1 MNIFGHTVPVVL
13 DIESDDL
20 SAQYDVDTR
29 VYLIGVQFLADYGL
43 YAAGDYVYGS
53 LEEMRDLCVSL
64 ANDTDVT
71 FVIHNASFDVPA
83 LRLRGIPIKRYFC
96 TQVAAHTWHPK
107 SSEENS
113 LDSLTG
119 MKLDLRAE
127 LEVYRPDLKGKP
139 KGYEYRLYDD
149 KSHRGW
155 STVNDIFHS
164 YLVSDLQATGKLYT
178 TLEDNFS
185 SDERALR
192 CLLDI
197 NQPYVELII
206 EFEQGSW
213 VDVDR
218 VDEVQSK
225 LQTLRDEAWS
235 EITTH
240 IRYDVTEIK
249 RYKNGYKKRNGVVT
263 YDHCP
268 LVDFNPGS
276 SDQVAAALTYLYGWE
291 PTKLSDKTG
300 KPSTSSEVLEELN
313 YPLVS
318 SLVKY
323 QKMAKLMQFIPQIQA
338 NLDGNILRP
347 SYNQSA
353 TRTTRLSSSKPNIQ
367 QIPSRD
373 EHGKEL
379 RSLFS
384 APPGW
389 SLVVGDQSGF
399 QLRIMA
405 AYMEMYYDEPRLSKV
420 FVDGEDV
427 HQFFADIY
435 GIDRKI
441 AKNVTFGYAFG
452 AGATKMAATAS
463 RGGSVV
469 PVSTIKGALSS
480 LQDRLP
486 ALPALKTL
494 VVEHARDNGG
504 VFHDL
509 LGQRYVVP
517 ELLSKNKSE
526 RAAGERRAFNYWVQG
541 FEATAFRYLQLKAR
555 PVQFEYGAKLAF
567 VVHDEVGYL
576 CQSVVAEEFAKQMTS
591 IYTTREVFPSDMT
604 SGLTLEAEFQVGQT
618 WLEAK

>member
-1 MNIFGHTVPVVL
+1 MVTNIFGHERPVVL
-13 DIESDDL
+13 DIEADDL
-20 SAQYDVDTR
+20 SSKYNKDTR
-29 VYLIGVQFLADYGL
+29 VYLVGVLDLTTGEVNLFN
-43 YAAGDYVYGS
+43 
-53 LEEMRDLCVSL
+53 LEDGIEYINNNQDATWIV
-64 ANDTDVT
+64 
-71 FVIHNASFDVPA
+71 HNASYDIPS
-83 LRLRGIPIKRYFC
+83 LRLRGAKIGTNYFC

-139 KGYEYRLYDD
+139 KGYEYGLYDD
-149 KSHRGW
+149 KDSPVCQ
-155 STVNDIFHS
+155 TVNDIFHS
-164 YLVSDLQATGKLYT
+164 YLVSDLQATSKLYT

-197 NQPYVELII
+197 NQLYVELII
-206 EFEQGSW
+206 ELEQGSW

-240 IRYDVTEIK
+240 IRYDVTQVK
-249 RYKNGYKKRNGVVT
+249 HYKNGYKKYNGVVT

-323 QKMAKLMQFIPQIQA
+323 QKMSKLMQFVPQIQA

-347 SYNQSA
+347 NYNQCA
-353 TRTTRLSSSKPNIQ
+353 TRTTRLSSSQPNIQ

-389 SLVVGDQSGF
+389 SLVVGDQSG
-399 QLRIMA
+399 LN
-405 AYMEMYYDEPRLSKV
+405 DS
-420 FVDGEDV
+420 
-427 HQFFADIY
+427 
-435 GIDRKI
+435 
-441 AKNVTFGYAFG
+441 
-452 AGATKMAATAS
+452 
-463 RGGSVV
+463 
-469 PVSTIKGALSS
+469 PV
-480 LQDRLP
+480 R
-486 ALPALKTL
+486 
-494 VVEHARDNGG
+494 
-504 VFHDL
+504 
-509 LGQRYVVP
+509 
-517 ELLSKNKSE
+517 
-526 RAAGERRAFNYWVQG
+526 
-541 FEATAFRYLQLKAR
+541 
-555 PVQFEYGAKLAF
+555 
-567 VVHDEVGYL
+567 
-576 CQSVVAEEFAKQMTS
+576 
-591 IYTTREVFPSDMT
+591 
-604 SGLTLEAEFQVGQT
+604 
-618 WLEAK
+618 

>member
-20 SAQYDVDTR
+20 SAQYDPDCR
-29 VYLIGVQFLADYGL
+29 VYLVGLQFLANYGL
-43 YAAGDYVYGS
+43 YAKGDTFYGS
-53 LEEMRDLCVSL
+53 LDEMMPSLLSL

-119 MKLDLRAE
+119 MKLDLRTE

-164 YLVSDLQATGKLYT
+164 YLVSDLQATAKLYT

-225 LQTLRDEAWS
+225 LQTLRDAAWS

-240 IRYDVTEIK
+240 IRYDITQVK
-249 RYKNGYKKRNGVVT
+249 NYKNGYKKYNGVVT

-276 SDQVAAALTYLYGWE
+276 SDQVAAALTYLYDWE

-323 QKMAKLMQFIPQIQA
+323 QKMTKLMQFVPQIQA

-353 TRTTRLSSSKPNIQ
+353 TRTTRLSSSQPNIQ

-452 AGATKMAATAS
+452 AGAEKMAATAS

-494 VVEHARDNGG
+494 VVEHARANGG

-576 CQSVVAEEFAKQMTS
+576 CRNEVAEEFAKQMTS